1 MFFALA
7 KKELQALS
15 RDVHGLAALFLM
27 PMVFIIVMS
36 MALKDVY
43 TPKVQ
48 ALRYA
53 VVNQDGS
60 PSAQA
65 LLQAWSKDHGA
76 AVTPTPSDWESA
88 ITAGRALRVFALSPV
103 MMIAP
108 ESTACGAIPAA
119 RY

>member
-43 TPKVQ
+43 TPRCKRC
-48 ALRYA
+48 A
-53 VVNQDGS
+53 
-60 PSAQA
+60 
-65 LLQAWSKDHGA
+65 
-76 AVTPTPSDWESA
+76 TPSS
-88 ITAGRALRVFALSPV
+88 IRTAVRKPRRCCRPGPRTT
-103 MMIAP
+103 AP
-108 ESTACGAIPAA
+108 P
-119 RY
+119 